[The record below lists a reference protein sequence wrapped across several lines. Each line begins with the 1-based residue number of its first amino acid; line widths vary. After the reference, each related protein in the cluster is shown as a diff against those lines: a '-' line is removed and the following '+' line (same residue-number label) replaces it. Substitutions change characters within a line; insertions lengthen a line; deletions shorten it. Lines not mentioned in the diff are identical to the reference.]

1 MAAIAVHGR
10 TRAQYYSGDA
20 DWNII
25 RQVKEAVRIP
35 VIGNG
40 DVTDPES
47 ALAMLEETGCDGVM
61 VGRAAQGNPWIFRQL
76 THYLRTGER
85 LPGPTLHERAAVLLR
100 HLDLLLKYK
109 GDYVGPREMRKHAT
123 WYTRGIVH
131 GAILRDRFN
140 KATTREDFV
149 AILREY
155 FDYDA

>member
-1 MAAIAVHGR
+1 MI
-10 TRAQYYSGDA
+10 
-20 DWNII
+20 
-25 RQVKEAVRIP
+25 
-35 VIGNG
+35 
-40 DVTDPES
+40 
-47 ALAMLEETGCDGVM
+47 
-61 VGRAAQGNPWIFRQL
+61 GRAAQGNPWIFRQL

-85 LPGPTLHERAAVLLR
+85 LPAPTLQERAAVLLR

-140 KATTREDFV
+140 KATTRKDFV